1 MRRRNRYGGYRGR
14 RTGSDIL
21 KYLIIGLALVIAVLG
36 GVLFLNR
43 DKLVKPVPEV
53 PEQSQT
59 QNGIT
64 QPEQPEQSESAEPLP
79 EPEPEPEPEEVHM
92 AAVSVTLEQVLDGSW
107 KDCLEGQ
114 EANALVLN
122 MKPDEGVLGWVSAR
136 PEAAQ
141 VKANSQQEGIN
152 DALRALNS
160 RDVYTVA
167 RISCFRDER
176 LADIYECCIH
186 SNSGYRWKDFGGI
199 HWVSPASEQVQDYL
213 VTLAVELAEMGF
225 DEILLDNCGYPKAGS
240 GEMGWIKKG
249 EVYDLNALD
258 RPIAAFLDKVRR
270 AVEPYGVTLSV
281 RTDAWTV
288 ERGDSS
294 LTGLTGAVL
303 QEYADRIWMSEVG
316 TDAPLAELLTDAGV
330 TRVGERLVTQR
341 FALESDV
348 PWEQAVLDF

>member
-1 MRRRNRYGGYRGR
+1 MRRNHYGGYRGR

-21 KYLIIGLALVIAVLG
+21 KYLILALAAVIAVLG
-36 GVLFLNR
+36 AVLYLNR
-43 DKLVKPVPEV
+43 DKLTKPGPEV
-53 PEQSQT
+53 PGHSQEQT
-59 QNGIT
+59 GLP
-64 QPEQPEQSESAEPLP
+64 QPEQPEQSEPAEPLP

-92 AAVSVTLEQVLDGSW
+92 AAVSVTVEQILNGSW
-107 KDCLEGQ
+107 NTYLEEQG
-114 EANALVLN
+114 ANALVLN

-141 VKANSQQEGIN
+141 VKANSSLEGIN
-152 DALRALNS
+152 DRLRALND

-167 RISCFRDER
+167 RLSCFRDER

-213 VTLAVELAEMGF
+213 TALAVELAELGF

-240 GEMGWIKKG
+240 GEMGWIKRG

-258 RPIAAFLDKVRR
+258 VPIAAFLDKVRR
-270 AVEPYGVTLSV
+270 AVEPYGVTISV

-288 ERGDSS
+288 EQGDDSR
-294 LTGLTGAVL
+294 TGLTGAVL
-303 QEYADRIWMSEVG
+303 EEYAQRIWMPEEHTG
-316 TDAPLAELLTDAGV
+316 DPLAEILSLAGV
-330 TRVGERLVTQR
+330 TNVGERLVTQG
-341 FALESDV
+341 FALESDAS
-348 PWEQAVLDF
+348 WEQAVLEF